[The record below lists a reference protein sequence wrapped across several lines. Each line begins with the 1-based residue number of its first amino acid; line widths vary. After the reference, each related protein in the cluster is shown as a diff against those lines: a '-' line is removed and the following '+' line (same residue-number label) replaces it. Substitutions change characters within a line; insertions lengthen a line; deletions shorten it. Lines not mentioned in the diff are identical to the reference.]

1 MQRRRV
7 WTRRITRGTATVAVG
22 ALLGF
27 LVPTVAAD
35 FSAKP
40 SAESES
46 GAAIESPVAR
56 SFIDAYV
63 TDDQV
68 TLDRFGVSADT
79 KQNSARFKAE
89 YAKVDPP
96 VHLGSWNIGGGITVH
111 GYAAHVVDRNG
122 KDDQLA
128 WRVLTLA
135 GSAAIIDP
143 PPSTTTP

>member
-1 MQRRRV
+1 V
-7 WTRRITRGTATVAVG
+7 GVG

-27 LVPTVAAD
+27 LVATVAAD
-35 FSAKP
+35 FTAKP
-40 SAESES
+40 QVES
-46 GAAIESPVAR
+46 GQALESPVAR

-63 TDDQV
+63 TDDQ
-68 TLDRFGVSADT
+68 TMLDRFGASAET

-96 VHLGSWNIGGGITVH
+96 IHLGSWNIGGGITVH
-111 GYAAHVVDRNG
+111 GYASHVVDRNG
-122 KDDQLA
+122 QDDQLA

-143 PPSTTTP
+143 PPSTQTP

>member
-7 WTRRITRGTATVAVG
+7 WQRRITRGVATVGVG

-35 FSAKP
+35 FTAKP
-40 SAESES
+40 EVQS
-46 GAAIESPVAR
+46 GQTIESPVAR
-56 SFIDAYV
+56 QFIDAYV
-63 TDDQV
+63 ADDQV

-79 KQNSARFKAE
+79 KQNASRFKAE

-122 KDDQLA
+122 QDDQLA

-143 PPSTTTP
+143 PPSTQTP

>member
-7 WTRRITRGTATVAVG
+7 WFRRITRGIATVAVG

-35 FSAKP
+35 FTAKP
-40 SAESES
+40 QVDS
-46 GAAIESPVAR
+46 GQALESPVAR

-63 TDDQV
+63 TDDQT
-68 TLDRFGVSADT
+68 TLDRFGASAET
-79 KQNSARFKAE
+79 KQKSARFKAE

-111 GYAAHVVDRNG
+111 GYASHVVDRNG
-122 KDDQLA
+122 QEDQLA

-143 PPSTTTP
+143 PPSVQTP

>member
-7 WTRRITRGTATVAVG
+7 WTRRITRGTATLAVG

-27 LVPTVAAD
+27 LIPTVAAD
-35 FSAKP
+35 FSQKP
-40 SAESES
+40 EVQAQTS
-46 GAAIESPVAR
+46 ESPVAR

-63 TDDQV
+63 SDDQA
-68 TLDRFGVSADT
+68 TLERYGANADT
-79 KQNSARFKAE
+79 KQKATRFKAE

-111 GYAAHVVDRNG
+111 GYASHVVDRNG
-122 KDDQLA
+122 EDDQLA

-135 GSAAIIDP
+135 GQAAIIDP
-143 PPSTTTP
+143 PPSTQTP